1 MAEYVEL
8 HCHSCFSFREG
19 ASTPLELVLQA
30 RKLGYPAL
38 ALTDHDG
45 LAGAMEFAQTA
56 KEWDVRPIIGAE
68 ITFQT
73 GTHLTLLAETPR
85 GYANLSRLLSIAH
98 LESPRGEP
106 ALDPAALEEHT
117 EGLIAL
123 SGCREGE
130 VPRLASHDG
139 VGARA
144 AARRYLELF
153 GRDCFF
159 IELQQNLVYGD
170 RPRNRA
176 LVALARELDLPIVAT
191 NNVHYHEQ
199 ARHRLQ
205 DVLVAVRHRMT
216 LDASERQR
224 RKNAEFYLK
233 SPEQMAELF
242 SELPEALA
250 NTLAIAERC
259 VPDRHSEPYAFA
271 QDKLREESSPSR
283 TTVDL
288 ERSDPSLTL
297 RVTESS
303 PSPAQV
309 RLANPT
315 PSLKHQRASEH
326 QQGFDLTRDLTYRFP
341 DFDAPLGKTADEF
354 LEEVCM
360 ASARELYGWAAPNV
374 EERIKHELRLIESAG
389 QAGFFLRN
397 WELMRY
403 AHDND
408 LPARGRG
415 SSVGSLVCYLL
426 GLSGIDPIKY
436 DLFVG
441 RFLNEARQKEDVPDI
456 DLDFAREARERMFE
470 HVFETYGTE
479 HAALVANVIQ
489 YRYPMA
495 IRDVGKALGLPEADI
510 DKLAKRMRGRFA
522 RSLDE
527 EMRSLPEFRGRMNAP
542 VWRTFA
548 RLVEELRGKPRHLS
562 QHSGGVIISSTP
574 IVEQV
579 PVQPSAMKGRFICQW
594 DKDSVADAGFIK
606 MDFLGY
612 PSLGHLYHSLSLIE
626 ERHGRRIDPVR
637 IPLDDPEVYKM
648 IRSGNILGIVQ
659 IQSRAQ
665 LQAIL
670 RLEINSIE
678 DLVIQ
683 VALIRPGPI
692 QGGAVNPYIARCQGI
707 EPVTYDHP
715 CLEPVLGETKGV
727 IIFQEQVLE
736 VAMAV
741 AGFTAGQAETLRR
754 AMSRKRSREEME
766 KLHEAFLEGARDTGK
781 VDEAMAQHI
790 YEKILAFAA
799 FGFPKSHAAAM
810 AETAGKIAWVKR
822 YYPLEF
828 YCSWLNEW
836 PFGFYSPGVI
846 TNEARRNGVE
856 TLSVD
861 ANRSRAACTIES
873 LPAGGEAVRLGFR
886 YVKSIGEAW
895 LARLDEEHVR
905 HSEPLASAQD
915 KLREESSPPKPT
927 LGSEGSDPSLALRVT
942 EAEVD
947 AEGKQAAAPLP
958 QGEGQEVRKTAAAYR
973 VTEERTG
980 PYSSL
985 WDFWQRTQLP
995 REPIERLI
1003 RLGAFAWTGLHER
1016 QLLWQLGL
1024 FYRPLSGQR
1033 PLELPYNADMVPLRE
1048 MSDGE
1053 RVREDIGLTEGSIAT
1068 RGHIM
1073 DLAGPSAGSGHGLHE
1088 GLTPSHI
1095 VNQMEEGAK
1104 VSVAGFV
1111 AVRQAPETAKGFVFH
1126 TLEDRYGLIN
1136 IITKPNLVQR
1146 YKQLVA
1152 EAGALIVH
1160 GHIERQERAV
1170 NVVTEHMEPLPL
1182 QGARVPNERTH
1193 SFR

>member
-30 RKLGYPAL
+30 RTLGYPAL

-56 KEWDVRPIIGAE
+56 KEWDVQPIIGAE
-68 ITFQT
+68 VTFRDSS
-73 GTHLTLLAETPR
+73 HLTLLAETPR
-85 GYANLSRLLSIAH
+85 GYANLSRLLSTAH
-98 LESPRGEP
+98 LSSPRGEP
-106 ALDPAALEEHT
+106 ALDPQELDGNT

-123 SGCREGE
+123 SGCREGV
-130 VPRLASHDG
+130 VPRLVAAHDLPGAQQAAS
-139 VGARA
+139 
-144 AARRYLELF
+144 RYVELF
-153 GRDCFF
+153 GRDNFF
-159 IELQQNLVYGD
+159 IELQDNLVYGD
-170 RPRNRA
+170 QPRNRG
-176 LVALARELDLPIVAT
+176 LVVLARELDLGVVAT
-191 NNVHYHEQ
+191 NNVHYHERS
-199 ARHRLQ
+199 RHRLQ
-205 DVLVAVRHRMT
+205 DVLVAVSHRTT
-216 LDASERQR
+216 LDASEHQR
-224 RKNAEFYLK
+224 RKNAESYLK
-233 SPEQMAELF
+233 PPEEMAALF
-242 SELPEALA
+242 AGVPEALR
-250 NTLAIAERC
+250 NTFAIAERC
-259 VPDRHSEPYAFA
+259 
-271 QDKLREESSPSR
+271 
-283 TTVDL
+283 
-288 ERSDPSLTL
+288 
-297 RVTESS
+297 
-303 PSPAQV
+303 
-309 RLANPT
+309 
-315 PSLKHQRASEH
+315 
-326 QQGFDLTRDLTYRFP
+326 QGFDLTRDLTYRFP
-341 DFDAPLGKTADEF
+341 DFEAPDGKTADEF
-354 LEEVCM
+354 LEEVCL
-360 ASARELYGWAAPNV
+360 ASARDLYGWSAPKIEGRLR
-374 EERIKHELRLIESAG
+374 EELDLIQQAG

-436 DLFVG
+436 NLFVG

-456 DLDFAREARERMFE
+456 DLDFARDARERMFE
-470 HVFETYGTE
+470 HVFATYGTE
-479 HAALVANVIQ
+479 RAALVANVIT

-510 DKLAKRMRGRFA
+510 DKLAKKMHGRFA
-522 RSLDE
+522 RSLAE
-527 EMRSLPEFRGRMNAP
+527 EMRSMPEFRHRMNAP
-542 VWRTFA
+542 IWRDFA

-579 PVQPSAMKGRFICQW
+579 PVQPSAMPGRYICQW

-612 PSLGHLYHSLSLIE
+612 PSLGHLYRALHLIE
-626 ERHGRRIDPVR
+626 ERHGKSIDPVR
-637 IPLDDPEVYKM
+637 IPLDDPQVYEM
-648 IRSGNILGIVQ
+648 IQRGDILGIVQ

-670 RLEINSIE
+670 RLKISCIE

-692 QGGAVNPYIARCQGI
+692 QGGAVNPYILRCQGV
-707 EPVTYDHP
+707 EPVTYDHE
-715 CLEPVLGETKGV
+715 CLEPVLAETKGV

-741 AGFTAGQAETLRR
+741 AGFTAGQAESLRR

-766 KLHEAFLEGARDTGK
+766 KLRESFLEGTRQKGL
-781 VDEAMAQHI
+781 VDEATAQRI
-790 YEKILAFAA
+790 YEKILAFAE

-810 AETAGKIAWVKR
+810 AETAGKLAWVKR

-856 TLSVD
+856 VLGVD
-861 ANRSRAACTIES
+861 ANHSRADCTIED
-873 LPAGGEAVRLGFR
+873 ETIRLGYR
-886 YVKSIGEAW
+886 YVKGIGEAA
-895 LARLDEEHVR
+895 LGRLDEEV
-905 HSEPLASAQD
+905 
-915 KLREESSPPKPT
+915 
-927 LGSEGSDPSLALRVT
+927 
-942 EAEVD
+942 
-947 AEGKQAAAPLP
+947 
-958 QGEGQEVRKTAAAYR
+958 
-973 VTEERTG
+973 ERG
-980 PYSSL
+980 PYVSL
-985 WDFWQRTQLP
+985 WDFWRRTRLS

-1016 QLLWQLGL
+1016 ELLWQLGL
-1024 FYRPLSGQR
+1024 FYQPLNAQL
-1033 PLELPYNADMVPLRE
+1033 PLELPYDADMVALQE
-1048 MSDGE
+1048 MSAGE
-1053 RVREDIGLTEGSIAT
+1053 RVREDIRLTEGVIAT

-1073 DLAGPSAGSGHGLHE
+1073 DLAALHE
-1088 GLTPSHI
+1088 GITPSH
-1095 VNQMEEGAK
+1095 VVERLKQGAK
-1104 VSVAGFV
+1104 VTVAGFV
-1111 AVRQAPETAKGFVFH
+1111 AVRQAPETARGFVFH

-1136 IITKPNLVQR
+1136 VITTPNLVQR
-1146 YKQLVA
+1146 YKQLVT

-1160 GHIERQERAV
+1160 GHIERQERTV
-1170 NVVTEHMEPLPL
+1170 NVVTERMELLPL
-1182 QGARVPNERTH
+1182 AGVRVPRERAH

>member
-1 MAEYVEL
+1 
-8 HCHSCFSFREG
+8 
-19 ASTPLELVLQA
+19 
-30 RKLGYPAL
+30 
-38 ALTDHDG
+38 D
-45 LAGAMEFAQTA
+45 
-56 KEWDVRPIIGAE
+56 
-68 ITFQT
+68 
-73 GTHLTLLAETPR
+73 
-85 GYANLSRLLSIAH
+85 
-98 LESPRGEP
+98 
-106 ALDPAALEEHT
+106 
-117 EGLIAL
+117 
-123 SGCREGE
+123 GE
-130 VPRLASHDG
+130 VPRLAHADV

-144 AARRYLELF
+144 AAQRYLELF
-153 GRDCFF
+153 GRDHFF

-170 RPRNRA
+170 RPRNRR
-176 LVALARELDLPIVAT
+176 LVELARELDLPIVAT

-242 SELPEALA
+242 SELPEALK

-259 VPDRHSEPYAFA
+259 VPYRHSEPYAFA
-271 QDKLREESSPSR
+271 QDKLREESSPSG
-283 TTVDL
+283 TTVVL
-288 ERSDPSLTL
+288 EGSDPSLAL
-297 RVTESS
+297 RVTEADEGATAL
-303 PSPAQV
+303 PH
-309 RLANPT
+309 PT
-315 PSLKHQRASEH
+315 SEH
-326 QQGFDLTRDLTYRFP
+326 DAESDHQIAPLPRTGEGTGVREQPGAQSGFDLTRDLTYRFP
-341 DFDAPLGKTADEF
+341 DFDAPPGQTADEF

-360 ASARELYGWAAPNV
+360 ASARELYGWAAPKV

-579 PVQPSAMKGRFICQW
+579 PVQPSAMKGRYICQW

-715 CLEPVLGETKGV
+715 CLEPVLSETKGV

-790 YEKILAFAA
+790 YEKILAFAE

-810 AETAGKIAWVKR
+810 AETAGKLAWVKR

-873 LPAGGEAVRLGFR
+873 LPAGGEAIRLGFR

-905 HSEPLASAQD
+905 HTELSEASSPSPTTVEHEGAD
-915 KLREESSPPKPT
+915 PSLTLRVTEAEVSDRPTNGAPDRHSERSEESSPPEST
-927 LGSEGSDPSLALRVT
+927 LASEGSDPSLTL
-942 EAEVD
+942 
-947 AEGKQAAAPLP
+947 
-958 QGEGQEVRKTAAAYR
+958 R
-973 VTEERTG
+973 VTEERTD

-1003 RLGAFAWTGLHER
+1003 RLGASPGLACMSGSSSGNWGCSTGR
-1016 QLLWQLGL
+1016 
-1024 FYRPLSGQR
+1024 
-1033 PLELPYNADMVPLRE
+1033 
-1048 MSDGE
+1048 
-1053 RVREDIGLTEGSIAT
+1053 
-1068 RGHIM
+1068 
-1073 DLAGPSAGSGHGLHE
+1073 
-1088 GLTPSHI
+1088 
-1095 VNQMEEGAK
+1095 
-1104 VSVAGFV
+1104 
-1111 AVRQAPETAKGFVFH
+1111 
-1126 TLEDRYGLIN
+1126 
-1136 IITKPNLVQR
+1136 
-1146 YKQLVA
+1146 
-1152 EAGALIVH
+1152 
-1160 GHIERQERAV
+1160 
-1170 NVVTEHMEPLPL
+1170 
-1182 QGARVPNERTH
+1182 
-1193 SFR
+1193 

>member
-45 LAGAMEFAQTA
+45 LAGAMEFAHTA
-56 KEWDVRPIIGAE
+56 KEWGVQPIIGAE
-68 ITFQT
+68 ATFQD
-73 GTHLTLLAETPR
+73 GSHITLLAETPR
-85 GYANLSRLLSIAH
+85 GYANLSRLLSHAH
-98 LESPRGEP
+98 LNSLRNEP
-106 ALDPAALEEHT
+106 ALDPAALDGHT

-123 SGCREGE
+123 SGCREGQ
-130 VPRLASHDG
+130 VPRLVAADDYD
-139 VGARA
+139 GARQA
-144 AARRYLELF
+144 AGRYLELF
-153 GRDCFF
+153 GRDSFF

-170 RPRNRA
+170 TPRTRG
-176 LVALARELDLPIVAT
+176 LVTLAKDLGLGVVAT
-191 NNVHYHEQ
+191 NNVHYHERS
-199 ARHRLQ
+199 RHRLQ
-205 DVLVAVRHRMT
+205 DVLVAVRQRTT
-216 LDASERQR
+216 LDASEHQR

-233 SPEQMAELF
+233 SPEEMATLF
-242 SELPEALA
+242 ADLPEAPR
-250 NTLAIAERC
+250 NTIAIAERC
-259 VPDRHSEPYAFA
+259 IPSA
-271 QDKLREESSPSR
+271 SSG
-283 TTVDL
+283 
-288 ERSDPSLTL
+288 
-297 RVTESS
+297 
-303 PSPAQV
+303 
-309 RLANPT
+309 
-315 PSLKHQRASEH
+315 
-326 QQGFDLTRDLTYRFP
+326 QGFDLTRDLTYRFP
-341 DFDAPLGKTADEF
+341 DFQAPDGKSADEF
-354 LEEVCM
+354 LEEVCL
-360 ASARELYGWAAPNV
+360 ASACELYGWSAPKI
-374 EERIKHELRLIESAG
+374 EARLRDELRLIRQGE

-456 DLDFAREARERMFE
+456 DLDFARVARERMFE

-479 HAALVANVIQ
+479 HAALVANVIS

-510 DKLAKRMRGRFA
+510 DKLAKKIRGRFA
-522 RSLDE
+522 GSLSE
-527 EMRSLPEFRGRMNAP
+527 EMRALPEFRSRMNSP
-542 VWRTFA
+542 VWRQFVQ
-548 RLVEELRGKPRHLS
+548 LVEELRGKPRHLS

-579 PVQPSAMKGRFICQW
+579 PVQPSAMPGRYICQW

-612 PSLGHLYHSLSLIE
+612 PSLGHLQRSLRLIE
-626 ERHGRRIDPVR
+626 ERHGKRIDPVR
-637 IPLDDPEVYKM
+637 IPLDDPQVYEM
-648 IRSGNILGIVQ
+648 IQRGDILGIVQ

-670 RLEINSIE
+670 RLKISCIE

-692 QGGAVNPYIARCQGI
+692 QGGAVNPYILRCQGV

-715 CLEPVLGETKGV
+715 CLEPVLAETKGV
-727 IIFQEQVLE
+727 IIFQEQVLA

-766 KLHEAFLEGARDTGK
+766 KLHESFLEGTRRQGL
-781 VDEAMAQHI
+781 VDDATAQMI
-790 YEKILAFAA
+790 YEKILAFAE

-810 AETAGKIAWVKR
+810 AETAGKLAWVKR

-846 TNEARRNGVE
+846 ANEARRNGVE
-856 TLSVD
+856 VLGVD
-861 ANRSRAACTIES
+861 VNQSRGECIIEGD
-873 LPAGGEAVRLGFR
+873 AIRLGFN
-886 YVKSIGEAW
+886 YVKGIGEAW
-895 LARLDEEHVR
+895 RQRLDEEAGHGR
-905 HSEPLASAQD
+905 
-915 KLREESSPPKPT
+915 
-927 LGSEGSDPSLALRVT
+927 
-942 EAEVD
+942 
-947 AEGKQAAAPLP
+947 
-958 QGEGQEVRKTAAAYR
+958 YC
-973 VTEERTG
+973 
-980 PYSSL
+980 SL
-985 WDFWQRTQLP
+985 WELWRRTRLP
-995 REPIERLI
+995 REPIETLI

-1016 QLLWQLGL
+1016 ELLWQLGL
-1024 FYRPLSGQR
+1024 FYQPLNAQL
-1033 PLELPYNADMVPLRE
+1033 PLALPYDAEMVPLEE

-1053 RVREDIGLTEGSIAT
+1053 RIREDVRLTEGVIAT

-1073 DLAGPSAGSGHGLHE
+1073 DLATLHE
-1088 GLTPSHI
+1088 GITPSH
-1095 VNQMEEGAK
+1095 VVDQLEQGAK
-1104 VSVAGFV
+1104 VTVAGFV

-1136 IITKPNLVQR
+1136 VITKPKLVQR
-1146 YKQLVA
+1146 YKQLVT
-1152 EAGALIVH
+1152 EAGSLIVH
-1160 GHIERQERAV
+1160 GHIERQERTV
-1170 NVVTEHMEPLPL
+1170 NVVTERMELLPL
-1182 QGARVPNERTH
+1182 AGVRVPRERTH
-1193 SFR
+1193 SFG

>member
-1 MAEYVEL
+1 M
-8 HCHSCFSFREG
+8 
-19 ASTPLELVLQA
+19 
-30 RKLGYPAL
+30 
-38 ALTDHDG
+38 
-45 LAGAMEFAQTA
+45 
-56 KEWDVRPIIGAE
+56 
-68 ITFQT
+68 
-73 GTHLTLLAETPR
+73 
-85 GYANLSRLLSIAH
+85 
-98 LESPRGEP
+98 
-106 ALDPAALEEHT
+106 
-117 EGLIAL
+117 
-123 SGCREGE
+123 
-130 VPRLASHDG
+130 
-139 VGARA
+139 
-144 AARRYLELF
+144 
-153 GRDCFF
+153 
-159 IELQQNLVYGD
+159 
-170 RPRNRA
+170 
-176 LVALARELDLPIVAT
+176 
-191 NNVHYHEQ
+191 
-199 ARHRLQ
+199 
-205 DVLVAVRHRMT
+205 
-216 LDASERQR
+216 
-224 RKNAEFYLK
+224 
-233 SPEQMAELF
+233 
-242 SELPEALA
+242 
-250 NTLAIAERC
+250 
-259 VPDRHSEPYAFA
+259 
-271 QDKLREESSPSR
+271 
-283 TTVDL
+283 
-288 ERSDPSLTL
+288 
-297 RVTESS
+297 
-303 PSPAQV
+303 
-309 RLANPT
+309 
-315 PSLKHQRASEH
+315 
-326 QQGFDLTRDLTYRFP
+326 
-341 DFDAPLGKTADEF
+341 
-354 LEEVCM
+354 
-360 ASARELYGWAAPNV
+360 
-374 EERIKHELRLIESAG
+374 
-389 QAGFFLRN
+389 
-397 WELMRY
+397 
-403 AHDND
+403 
-408 LPARGRG
+408 
-415 SSVGSLVCYLL
+415 CYLL

-495 IRDVGKALGLPEADI
+495 IRDIGKALGLPEADI
-510 DKLAKRMRGRFA
+510 DKLAKRMRSRFA

-542 VWRTFA
+542 VWREFA

-579 PVQPSAMKGRFICQW
+579 PVQPSAMKGRYICQW

-612 PSLGHLYHSLSLIE
+612 PSLGHLYRSLSLIE

-781 VDEAMAQHI
+781 VDKAMAQHI
-790 YEKILAFAA
+790 YEKILAFAE

-810 AETAGKIAWVKR
+810 AETAGKLAWVKR

-873 LPAGGEAVRLGFR
+873 LPAGGEAIRLGFR

-895 LARLDEEHVR
+895 LARLDEEYVR
-905 HSEPLASAQD
+905 HAELSEA
-915 KLREESSPPKPT
+915 SSPSPT
-927 LGSEGSDPSLALRVT
+927 TVEHEGADPSLALRVT
-942 EAEVD
+942 
-947 AEGKQAAAPLP
+947 K
-958 QGEGQEVRKTAAAYR
+958 
-973 VTEERTG
+973 ERTD

-1053 RVREDIGLTEGSIAT
+1053 RVREDIGLTEGAIAT

-1073 DLAGPSAGSGHGLHE
+1073 DLAVLHQGPPATHRLPHPPLHHIPPHLRHYDVGCHWSTSLAGVL
-1088 GLTPSHI
+1088 LTF
-1095 VNQMEEGAK
+1095 GA
-1104 VSVAGFV
+1104 
-1111 AVRQAPETAKGFVFH
+1111 
-1126 TLEDRYGLIN
+1126 
-1136 IITKPNLVQR
+1136 
-1146 YKQLVA
+1146 
-1152 EAGALIVH
+1152 
-1160 GHIERQERAV
+1160 
-1170 NVVTEHMEPLPL
+1170 
-1182 QGARVPNERTH
+1182 
-1193 SFR
+1193 SFRVSF

>member
-1 MAEYVEL
+1 MASYVEL

-56 KEWDVRPIIGAE
+56 KEWEVQPIIGSE
-68 ITFQT
+68 ITFQS

-106 ALDPAALEEHT
+106 SLDPAALEGHT

-123 SGCREGE
+123 SGCQHGE
-130 VPRLASHDG
+130 VPRLASHDA

-144 AARRYLELF
+144 AAQRYRDLF
-153 GRDCFF
+153 GREHFF

-170 RPRNRA
+170 RPRNRG
-176 LVALARELDLPIVAT
+176 LVELARELDIPIVAT
-191 NNVHYHEQ
+191 NNVHYHQ
-199 ARHRLQ
+199 QSRHRLQ
-205 DVLVAVRHRMT
+205 DVLVAVRHRTT

-224 RKNAEFYLK
+224 RNNAEFYLK
-233 SPEQMAELF
+233 SPGQMAELF
-242 SELPEALA
+242 SELPKAIK

-259 VPDRHSEPYAFA
+259 V
-271 QDKLREESSPSR
+271 
-283 TTVDL
+283 
-288 ERSDPSLTL
+288 
-297 RVTESS
+297 
-303 PSPAQV
+303 
-309 RLANPT
+309 
-315 PSLKHQRASEH
+315 
-326 QQGFDLTRDLTYRFP
+326 FDLTRDLTYQFP
-341 DFDAPLGKTADEF
+341 DFDAPPGKTADEF

-360 ASARELYGWAAPNV
+360 ASARELYGWAAPQA
-374 EERIKHELRLIESAG
+374 EERIKHELALIQQAG

-436 DLFVG
+436 NLFVG

-527 EMRSLPEFRGRMNAP
+527 EMRSLPEFRQRMNAP

-548 RLVEELRGKPRHLS
+548 QLVEELRGKPRHLS

-579 PVQPSAMKGRFICQW
+579 PVQPSAMDGRYICQW

-612 PSLGHLYHSLSLIE
+612 PSLGHLYRSLKLIE

-637 IPLDDPEVYKM
+637 IPLDDPQVYEM
-648 IRSGNILGIVQ
+648 IRRGDILGIVQ

-692 QGGAVNPYIARCQGI
+692 QGGAVNPYIARCQGV

-715 CLEPVLGETKGV
+715 CLEPVLSETKGV

-766 KLHEAFLEGARDTGK
+766 KLHETFLEGARKQGK
-781 VDEAMAQHI
+781 VDAATAESI
-790 YEKILAFAA
+790 YQKVLAFAE
-799 FGFPKSHAAAM
+799 FGFPKAHAAAM
-810 AETAGKIAWVKR
+810 AETAGKLAWVKR

-856 TLSVD
+856 VLGVD
-861 ANRSRAACTIES
+861 ANRSRAECSIEKV
-873 LPAGGEAVRLGFR
+873 PDGDEAIRLGFN
-886 YVKSIGEAW
+886 YVKGIGEAW
-895 LARLDEEHVR
+895 LARLDEEHYR
-905 HSEPLASAQD
+905 HAEPFAPAQD
-915 KLREESSPPKPT
+915 KLREASSSSRTTVDLK
-927 LGSEGSDPSLALRVT
+927 GSDPSLTLRVT
-942 EAEVD
+942 D
-947 AEGKQAAAPLP
+947 ASRDYATADRQIAPLP
-958 QGEGQEVRKTAAAYR
+958 FAGEGTGVREEREPYPAKTDPSLARHAEPFAPAQDKLHEASSSSR
-973 VTEERTG
+973 TTVDLKGSDPSLTLGVTEALVPG
-980 PYSSL
+980 PYLSL
-985 WDFWQRTQLP
+985 WDFWRRTQLP

-1024 FYRPLSGQR
+1024 FYKPLSGQL
-1033 PLELPYNADMVPLRE
+1033 PLELPYDADMVRLRE

-1053 RVREDIGLTEGSIAT
+1053 RVREDIGLTEGAIAT

-1073 DLAGPSAGSGHGLHE
+1073 DLAGPSAGSEQSLHE
-1088 GLTPSHI
+1088 GITPSHI
-1095 VNQMEEGAK
+1095 VTQMEEGAK

-1182 QGARVPNERTH
+1182 QGARVPSSRTH

>member
-38 ALTDHDG
+38 ALTDHDS

-68 ITFQT
+68 ITLRPSPRPTSGRPTPLPEGEGSSDQHPH
-73 GTHLTLLAETPR
+73 HLTLLAETPR

-123 SGCREGE
+123 SGCQHGE
-130 VPRLASHDG
+130 VPRLACHDT

-170 RPRNRA
+170 RPRNRG
-176 LVALARELDLPIVAT
+176 LVELARELDLPIVAT

-233 SPEQMAELF
+233 SAEQMAELF
-242 SELPEALA
+242 SELPEALE

-315 PSLKHQRASEH
+315 PASEH

-341 DFDAPLGKTADEF
+341 DFDAPPGKTADEF

-360 ASARELYGWAAPNV
+360 ASARELYGWAAPKV
-374 EERIKHELRLIESAG
+374 EERIEHELRLIESAG

-579 PVQPSAMKGRFICQW
+579 PVQPSA
-594 DKDSVADAGFIK
+594 
-606 MDFLGY
+606 
-612 PSLGHLYHSLSLIE
+612 
-626 ERHGRRIDPVR
+626 
-637 IPLDDPEVYKM
+637 
-648 IRSGNILGIVQ
+648 
-659 IQSRAQ
+659 
-665 LQAIL
+665 
-670 RLEINSIE
+670 
-678 DLVIQ
+678 
-683 VALIRPGPI
+683 
-692 QGGAVNPYIARCQGI
+692 
-707 EPVTYDHP
+707 
-715 CLEPVLGETKGV
+715 
-727 IIFQEQVLE
+727 
-736 VAMAV
+736 
-741 AGFTAGQAETLRR
+741 
-754 AMSRKRSREEME
+754 
-766 KLHEAFLEGARDTGK
+766 
-781 VDEAMAQHI
+781 
-790 YEKILAFAA
+790 
-799 FGFPKSHAAAM
+799 
-810 AETAGKIAWVKR
+810 
-822 YYPLEF
+822 
-828 YCSWLNEW
+828 
-836 PFGFYSPGVI
+836 
-846 TNEARRNGVE
+846 
-856 TLSVD
+856 
-861 ANRSRAACTIES
+861 
-873 LPAGGEAVRLGFR
+873 
-886 YVKSIGEAW
+886 
-895 LARLDEEHVR
+895 
-905 HSEPLASAQD
+905 
-915 KLREESSPPKPT
+915 
-927 LGSEGSDPSLALRVT
+927 
-942 EAEVD
+942 
-947 AEGKQAAAPLP
+947 
-958 QGEGQEVRKTAAAYR
+958 
-973 VTEERTG
+973 
-980 PYSSL
+980 
-985 WDFWQRTQLP
+985 
-995 REPIERLI
+995 
-1003 RLGAFAWTGLHER
+1003 
-1016 QLLWQLGL
+1016 
-1024 FYRPLSGQR
+1024 
-1033 PLELPYNADMVPLRE
+1033 
-1048 MSDGE
+1048 
-1053 RVREDIGLTEGSIAT
+1053 
-1068 RGHIM
+1068 
-1073 DLAGPSAGSGHGLHE
+1073 
-1088 GLTPSHI
+1088 
-1095 VNQMEEGAK
+1095 
-1104 VSVAGFV
+1104 
-1111 AVRQAPETAKGFVFH
+1111 
-1126 TLEDRYGLIN
+1126 
-1136 IITKPNLVQR
+1136 
-1146 YKQLVA
+1146 
-1152 EAGALIVH
+1152 
-1160 GHIERQERAV
+1160 
-1170 NVVTEHMEPLPL
+1170 
-1182 QGARVPNERTH
+1182 
-1193 SFR
+1193 

>member
-1 MAEYVEL
+1 MAEYIEL

-30 RKLGYPAL
+30 RRLGYPAL

-56 KEWDVRPIIGAE
+56 KEWGVRPIIGAE
-68 ITFQT
+68 VTLRGDNRRGGRLPAQGDRMVAPTRRNGEAAGFIPQET
-73 GTHLTLLAETPR
+73 THLTLLAETPR
-85 GYANLSRLLSIAH
+85 GYANLSRLLSEAH
-98 LESPRGEP
+98 LSNPRDEA
-106 ALDPAALEEHT
+106 ALDPAALAGRT

-123 SGCREGE
+123 SGCRDGE
-130 VPRLASHDG
+130 VPGLVAAHDIE
-139 VGARA
+139 GARRA
-144 AARRYLELF
+144 AGRYIELF
-153 GRDCFF
+153 GSDSFF
-159 IELQQNLVYGD
+159 VELQENLVYGD

-176 LVALARELDLPIVAT
+176 LVTLAKELGVGVVAT
-191 NNVHYHEQ
+191 NNVHYHERS
-199 ARHRLQ
+199 RHRLQ
-205 DVLVAVRHRMT
+205 DVLVAVHHRTT
-216 LDASERQR
+216 LDASEHLR

-233 SPEQMAELF
+233 SPEEMAALF
-242 SELPEALA
+242 AGLPEALR
-250 NTLAIAERC
+250 NTVAIAERC
-259 VPDRHSEPYAFA
+259 
-271 QDKLREESSPSR
+271 
-283 TTVDL
+283 T
-288 ERSDPSLTL
+288 
-297 RVTESS
+297 
-303 PSPAQV
+303 
-309 RLANPT
+309 
-315 PSLKHQRASEH
+315 
-326 QQGFDLTRDLTYRFP
+326 FDLTRDLTYRFP
-341 DFDAPLGKTADEF
+341 DFEAPDGKSADEF
-354 LEEVCM
+354 LEEVCR
-360 ASARELYGWAAPNV
+360 ASARELYGWSASQID
-374 EERIKHELRLIESAG
+374 ERLRHELELIRQAS

-436 DLFVG
+436 NLFVG
-441 RFLNEARQKEDVPDI
+441 RFLNEARRKEDVPDI
-456 DLDFAREARERMFE
+456 DLDFARDARERMFE

-479 HAALVANVIQ
+479 RAALVANVIT

-495 IRDVGKALGLPEADI
+495 IRDVGKTLGLPEADI

-522 RSLDE
+522 GSLSE
-527 EMRSLPEFRGRMNAP
+527 EMQALPEFRSRMSAP
-542 VWRTFA
+542 IWREFM

-579 PVQPSAMKGRFICQW
+579 PVQPSAMAGRYICQW

-612 PSLGHLYHSLSLIE
+612 PSLGQLHRALRLIE
-626 ERHGRRIDPVR
+626 QRHGKRIDPVR
-637 IPLDDPEVYKM
+637 IPLDDPQVYEM
-648 IRSGNILGIVQ
+648 IGQGDILGIVQ

-670 RLEINSIE
+670 RLKISCIE

-692 QGGAVNPYIARCQGI
+692 QGGAVNPYILRSQGV
-707 EPVTYDHP
+707 EPITYDHP
-715 CLEPVLGETKGV
+715 CLEPVLAETKGI
-727 IIFQEQVLE
+727 IIFQEQVLG

-766 KLHEAFLEGARDTGK
+766 KLRESFLEGVREKGLADDAT
-781 VDEAMAQHI
+781 AQRI
-790 YEKILAFAA
+790 YQKILAFAE

-810 AETAGKIAWVKR
+810 AETAGKLAWVKR

-846 TNEARRNGVE
+846 TNEARRNGIEV
-856 TLSVD
+856 LGVD
-861 ANRSRAACTIES
+861 ANHSRPDCTIEDD
-873 LPAGGEAVRLGFR
+873 AIRLGFR
-886 YVKSIGEAW
+886 YAKGVGEA
-895 LARLDEEHVR
+895 
-905 HSEPLASAQD
+905 
-915 KLREESSPPKPT
+915 
-927 LGSEGSDPSLALRVT
+927 ALRRLGE
-942 EAEVD
+942 EAERISTPPP
-947 AEGKQAAAPLP
+947 AEVAQTGARMSGGMVANGEAADFQSAGAL
-958 QGEGQEVRKTAAAYR
+958 KH
-973 VTEERTG
+973 
-980 PYSSL
+980 PYLSL
-985 WDFWQRTQLP
+985 WDFWRRTRLP
-995 REPIERLI
+995 REPIENLI

-1016 QLLWQLGL
+1016 ALLWQLGL
-1024 FYRPLSGQR
+1024 FYRPLTTQL
-1033 PLELPYNADMVPLRE
+1033 PLALPHDADMAPMRK
-1048 MSDGE
+1048 MTDGE
-1053 RVREDIGLTEGSIAT
+1053 RVREDVVLTEGAITT

-1073 DLAGPSAGSGHGLHE
+1073 DLASLHE
-1088 GLTPSHI
+1088 GITPSY
-1095 VNQMEEGAK
+1095 VVERLEEGAK
-1104 VSVAGFV
+1104 VTVAGFV

-1136 IITKPNLVQR
+1136 VITTPNLVRR

-1160 GHIERQERAV
+1160 GHIERQERAI
-1170 NVVTEHMEPLPL
+1170 NVVTERMEPLPL
-1182 QGARVPNERTH
+1182 AGAHVPSDRTH
-1193 SFR
+1193 SFG